1 MPFEWK
7 CRYCGHDQ
15 EVSDQNYNEA
25 VAEIHNAN
33 SKHGAIFGVVLT
45 IACSNR
51 DCQELALVFSL
62 HHRIGQNQAIIGEDN
77 RQPIQFWRLFLESIA
92 KQQPDYIPETIV
104 ADYKQ
109 ACRIRDLSP
118 NASITMSR
126 RCLQGMIRDFWNVK
140 GERNLSDEI
149 KAIKDR
155 VQPATFEAIDAAR
168 KIGNIG
174 AHMEKD
180 VKLILDFE
188 PKEAQALIDL
198 IEMLFKDWYVD
209 RHNRDQRSNAVV
221 SLCQKKEAQKNAAA
235 NKN

>member
-45 IACSNR
+45 IACSNQ

-62 HHRIGQNQAIIGEDN
+62 HHRIGQNQAIIREDN

-104 ADYKQ
+104 DNYKQ

-126 RCLQGMIRDFWNVK
+126 RCLQGMIRDFWDVK
-140 GERNLSDEI
+140 EERNLSDEI
-149 KAIKDR
+149 EAIKDR
-155 VQPATFEAIDAAR
+155 VQPATLEAIDAAR
-168 KIGNIG
+168 KMGNIG

-180 VKLILDFE
+180 VNLILDFE
-188 PKEAQALIDL
+188 PKEAQVLIKL
-198 IEMLFKDWYVD
+198 IEMLFKDWYVN
-209 RHNRDQRSNAVV
+209 RHEQQKQLAAVV
-221 SLCQKKEAQKNAAA
+221 DLSKSKEKQKNATA
-235 NKN
+235 NKS